1 MAKTVHELEQDIY
14 YFTYGPHP
22 PVARIAPG
30 DSVRS
35 KTVDAL
41 GWDDEGNPLPPEKMQ
56 SDGSTEF
63 LANNPQVGPV
73 FVEGAEPGDML
84 AVKIDSIQV
93 TRGWAWSRFIPGFG
107 VLGVEGEIMGPTGLN
122 PPLPEMEFRWTYND
136 DLTEASIDLPSSRL
150 GRATIPLHPFLGC
163 IGVCPRFG
171 ETIDSLTPANHGAN
185 MDCIETAPGTTVYL
199 PVFVPGALLFFGD
212 GHAAQGDGEACGVA
226 LETPTITELTVDVV
240 KDYAISWPRFEN
252 EDYIMT
258 VGNTRPLIDAVRIA
272 KTEMVLWL
280 ERDYGFDRWEA
291 FQLLSQVGRI
301 RVGNVVDPKYTIVV
315 KFPKTQL
322 PGA

>member
-1 MAKTVHELEQDIY
+1 MPQFHDFEQDVY
-14 YFTYGPHP
+14 FFTYGPHP
-22 PVARIAPG
+22 PAVTIKPG
-30 DSVRS
+30 DTVRA

-41 GWDDEGNPLPPEKMQ
+41 GLDDEGNPVPPERLQ
-56 SDGSTEF
+56 QDENTVF
-63 LANNPQVGPV
+63 LANNPQSGPV
-73 FVEGAEPGDML
+73 YIEGAEPGDML
-84 AVKIDSIQV
+84 AVKIDEVRI
-93 TRGWAWSRFIPGFG
+93 TRDWAWSRFIPGFG
-107 VLGVEGEIMGPTGLN
+107 VLGVEGAIAGPTGLN
-122 PPLPEMEFRWTYND
+122 EPLPEMEFRWFYSD
-136 DLTEASIDLPSSRL
+136 DRTEATLDLPGSKL

-171 ETIDSLTPANHGAN
+171 ESIDSLTPANHGAN

-226 LETPTITELTVDVV
+226 LETPTVTQLTVDLV
-240 KDYAISWPRFEN
+240 KDHPISWPRFEN
-252 EDYIMT
+252 DEYIMS

-280 ERDYGFDRWEA
+280 EREYGFDRWEA

-315 KFPKTQL
+315 KFPKVYL
-322 PGA
+322 P